1 MDRREHLKLL
11 LAGGVG
17 TGLFLGTSCTTEDQ
31 QISEEIIAQNTGLS
45 YGRTDEETE
54 HDRRL
59 MEEQFFTDTEYRMVE
74 VLSDIIIPSDE
85 ESGSATDAG
94 VPDFIEFMMKDF
106 PPFQLV
112 MRGGLMWLNSQCNER
127 FNKSFLECSETEQM
141 EMIDLIAWP
150 DRAEPDMQYGVRFFN
165 RMRDLTATGFFTS
178 QMGVEYLGY
187 EGNRPGF
194 WNGIPENVLRKHGLE
209 YDQKTL
215 DECIKEA
222 DRYRVAE
229 WDEDAN
235 LI

>member
-31 QISEEIIAQNTGLS
+31 QISEEIIAKNSDYS
-45 YGRTDEETE
+45 YGRTDEEVIR
-54 HDRRL
+54 DRL
-59 MEEQFFTDTEYRMVE
+59 LLEDQFFTENEYKMVE
-74 VLSDIIIPSDE
+74 ILADIIIPSDE

-112 MRGGLMWLNSQCNER
+112 MRGGLMWLNSQCNQR
-127 FNKSFLECSETEQM
+127 FNSSFLDCSESEQM
-141 EMIDLIAWP
+141 EIIDMIAWP
-150 DRAEPDMQYGVRFFN
+150 DAAEPEMQYGVRFFN

-178 QMGVEYLGY
+178 RMGVEYLGY

-194 WNGIPENVLRKHGLE
+194 WDGVPENVLRKHGME

-222 DRYRVAE
+222 DRYRMAD
-229 WDEDAN
+229 WDGDAN